1 MRPWINNL
9 KKKMTKKDKRRV
21 AANKMKKKYRTAT
34 KKVRANGTISVPV
47 PKDLYVLKT
56 IMWFQEIDQHTEIVQ

>member
-21 AANKMKKKYRTAT
+21 AANKMKKKYRTTT
-34 KKVRANGTISVPV
+34 KKVRANGTIAVPV
-47 PKDLYVLKT
+47 PKDLCVLKT
-56 IMWFQEIDQHTEIVQ
+56 TM

>member
-1 MRPWINNL
+1 
-9 KKKMTKKDKRRV
+9 
-21 AANKMKKKYRTAT
+21 
-34 KKVRANGTISVPV
+34 VRANGTISVPV